1 MLVGRTFMRLRL
13 ILLASCLP
21 LWAQWA
27 RPVASYDIRAALD
40 ASAHAI
46 TGEETLTWVNDSP
59 DTVPALQFHL
69 YMNAF
74 RNSRSTFFRE
84 SGGQLRGDRASADGW
99 GWIRID
105 SMRTEDGADLT
116 PVIRCISPDDG
127 NPDDCTVAEAPLAA
141 PARPGEAVRVQV
153 RFTTQLP
160 KVFAR
165 TGYRGDFHLAGQW
178 YPKLGVWE
186 TKGFRHAEK
195 SGWNCHQFHANSE
208 FYADFGDYRV
218 ELTVPSRFVV
228 GATGELVRR
237 TDDARRGLSTYL
249 FVQPSVTD
257 FAWTAQPGFL
267 RMEKTFEA
275 AKQTGGEEIAAVAR
289 LHGIGEE
296 EVRLS
301 DVRMIALIQP
311 EHAEQVERHFRALS
325 AAIKHFGLWYGRYPY
340 KTITVVDPP
349 YGAGGAGGM
358 EYPAFITAGTSYR
371 LPEDVLTLEMVT
383 VHEFGHQF
391 WMQLV
396 ASNEFEESW
405 LDEGFNTYSTGKIM
419 DTVFG
424 GTSLPVQVFGWNVWS
439 WLRLPRLTQA
449 SLDRAAHLSYPV
461 RDPLARRAWEFYDSG
476 SYSVSSYSRT
486 GVALRTLE
494 AVLGEETMARVMR
507 TYHQR
512 WRFRH
517 PHSRDFQQVVNEVSG
532 RNMDWFFDQFVFG
545 SRKLDYAVSEIR
557 NRRLG
562 TPVGLFEREGRK
574 ALVSAREAARRDAER
589 DKRGEKPLY
598 ESWVKVERLGDG
610 VAPQEIEVRFRD
622 GHVERRTWDGAA
634 RWAKFT
640 FSRPSEIEWAQI
652 DPHRKYALDVS
663 RANNSRKADFNT
675 GLSARW
681 TLRLLFWAQ
690 NALLWLSA
698 LA

>member
-1 MLVGRTFMRLRL
+1 MRLWL
-13 ILLASCLP
+13 ILVVSPLP

-27 RPVASYDIRAALD
+27 RPVASYDIRARLD
-40 ASAHAI
+40 AKQHLIS
-46 TGEETLTWVNDSP
+46 GEQTLTWVNDSP
-59 DTVPALQFHL
+59 DTVPTLQLHL

-74 RNSRSTFFRE
+74 RNSRSTFYRE
-84 SGGQLRGDRASADGW
+84 SGGRLRGDRASEDSW
-99 GWIRID
+99 GWIRVE
-105 SMRTEDGADLT
+105 SLRLENGADLT
-116 PVIRCISPDDG
+116 AQLRCISPDDG
-127 NPDDCTVAEAPLAA
+127 NPDDCTVAEVPL
-141 PARPGEAVRVQV
+141 PDPVGPGGAVRLHF

-178 YPKLGVWE
+178 FPKIGVWE

-208 FYADFGDYRV
+208 FYANFGDYRV
-218 ELTVPSRFVV
+218 EITVPSNFVV
-228 GATGELVRR
+228 GATGELVQR
-237 TDDARRGLSTYL
+237 TDDARRGVSTFL

-267 RMEKTFEA
+267 RLERLFEA
-275 AKQTGGEEIAAVAR
+275 RRLTTPQEVAAAAR
-289 LHGIGEE
+289 LHGIPVQEAE
-296 EVRLS
+296 LS
-301 DVRMIALIQP
+301 DVRMIALLQP
-311 EHAEQVERHFRALS
+311 EHAEQADRHFRALA

-358 EYPAFITAGTSYR
+358 EYPALITAGTSYR

-419 DTVFG
+419 DSVFG
-424 GTSLPVQVFGWNVWS
+424 GTALPLQVFGWNLS
-439 WLRLPRLTQA
+439 RWLGLPKLTQA
-449 SLDRAAHLSYPV
+449 SLDRAAHVTYPV
-461 RDPLARRAWEFYDSG
+461 RDPLVRRAWEFYDGS

-486 GVALRTLE
+486 GVVLRTLE
-494 AVLGEETMARVMR
+494 KLLGEKIMARAMR

-545 SRKLDYAVSEIR
+545 SKKLDYAVSEIGS
-557 NRRLG
+557 RRVG
-562 TPVGLFEREGRK
+562 TPTGFFEHGGKKELIRAEEARRRDRERE
-574 ALVSAREAARRDAER
+574 
-589 DKRGEKPLY
+589 KRGGRAIF
-598 ESWVKVERLGDG
+598 ESWVKVERIGDG
-610 VAPQEIEVRFRD
+610 IAPQEIEIRFRD
-622 GHVERRTWDGAA
+622 GHVERRQWDGAD
-634 RWAKFT
+634 RWAKFSFT
-640 FSRPSEIEWAQI
+640 RPAEIEWAQI
-652 DPHRKYALDVS
+652 DPQGTYPLDLS
-663 RANNSRKADFNT
+663 IANNSRKADFNS
-675 GLSARW
+675 GLSVRW

-698 LA
+698 LV

>member
-1 MLVGRTFMRLRL
+1 MNSRL
-13 ILLASCLP
+13 ILFAASLP

-27 RPVASYDIRAALD
+27 RPVASYDIRASLD
-40 ASAHAI
+40 AKAHVI
-46 TGEETLTWVNDSP
+46 SGEQTLTWVNDSP
-59 DTVPALQFHL
+59 DTVPTLQFHL

-74 RNSRSTFFRE
+74 RNTRSTFFRE
-84 SGGQLRGDRASADGW
+84 SGGQLRGDRASEDGW
-99 GWIRID
+99 GWIRVD
-105 SMRTEDGADLT
+105 SLRLEDGADLT
-116 PVIRCISPDDG
+116 SHLKCISPDDG
-127 NPDDCTVAEAPLAA
+127 NPDDCTVAEVPL
-141 PARPGEAVRVQV
+141 PSPVRPGEAVRLRM

-178 YPKLGVWE
+178 FPKIGVWE
-186 TKGFRHAEK
+186 TRGFRYAEK

-208 FYADFGDYRV
+208 FYANFGDYRL
-218 ELTVPSRFVV
+218 ELTVPSHFIV

-237 TDDARRGLSTYL
+237 TDDARRGVSTYL

-267 RMEKTFEA
+267 RLERDFEA
-275 AKQTGGEEIAAVAR
+275 RKETTPQEVAAIAR
-289 LHGIGEE
+289 LHGIPFPEAE
-296 EVRLS
+296 LS
-301 DVRMIALIQP
+301 DVRMIALLQP
-311 EHAEQVERHFRALS
+311 EHAEQAERHFRALA

-358 EYPAFITAGTSYR
+358 EYPTFITAGTSYR

-405 LDEGFNTYSTGKIM
+405 LDEGFNTYSTGKILDM
-419 DTVFG
+419 VFG
-424 GTSLPVQVFGWNVWS
+424 GTALPVQVLGWNAAA
-439 WLRLPRLTQA
+439 WLGLPKLTQA
-449 SLDRAAHLSYPV
+449 SVDRIAHLSYPV
-461 RDPLARRAWEFYDSG
+461 RDPLVRRAWEYYDG
-476 SYSVSSYSRT
+476 ASYSVSSYSRT

-494 AVLGEETMARVMR
+494 RLLGEETMARVMR

-517 PHSRDFQQVVNEVSG
+517 PHSRDFLQVVNEVSG
-532 RNMDWFFDQFVFG
+532 RNLDWFFEQFVFG
-545 SRKLDYAVSEIR
+545 SRKLDYAVSEIG

-562 TPVGLFEREGRK
+562 TPAGLFEREGHK
-574 ALVSAREAARRDAER
+574 DLISAKEARQRDRERE
-589 DKRGEKPLY
+589 KKGEKPLY
-598 ESWVKVERLGDG
+598 ESWVKVERLEDG
-610 VAPQEIEVRFRD
+610 VAPQELVIRFRD
-622 GHVERRTWDGAA
+622 GHVERRVWDGAG

-640 FSRPSEIEWAQI
+640 FTRPAEIEWAEI
-652 DPHRKYALDVS
+652 DPQRKYLLDLS
-663 RANNSRKADFNT
+663 FANNSRKADSNA
-675 GLSARW
+675 GLSAQW